1 MVQYIWVARL
11 KISRAVAHKISTE
24 HGLQAVEV
32 RDAVQCVRGLPF
44 LWDDEPER
52 GRRAIVETVIRGHR
66 VAIVLYPTNDPLGDT
81 YNLGSA
87 YRIP

>member
-1 MVQYIWVARL
+1 MAERLWVARL

-44 LWDDEPER
+44 LWDDDHER
-52 GRRAIVETVIRGHR
+52 GRRAIVEAVIRGHKI
-66 VAIVLYPTNDPLGDT
+66 AIVLYPANDPLGDT